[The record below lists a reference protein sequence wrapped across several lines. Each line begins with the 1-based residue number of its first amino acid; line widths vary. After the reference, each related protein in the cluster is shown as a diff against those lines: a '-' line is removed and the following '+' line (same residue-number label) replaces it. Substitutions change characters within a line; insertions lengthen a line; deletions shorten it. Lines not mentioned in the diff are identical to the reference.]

1 MARELPQDLDAE
13 RSLLGAMLIS
23 KEISRSYV
31 SKANADDF
39 YVDAHRLLFLAM
51 SDLVSKNIPIDVT
64 TMTSYLKD
72 HGQLDKIG
80 GVEYLAALGESVPTL
95 RHSDF

>member
-1 MARELPQDLDAE
+1 MARELPQDIDAE

-51 SDLVSKNIPIDVT
+51 SELAQARIS
-64 TMTSYLKD
+64 
-72 HGQLDKIG
+72 
-80 GVEYLAALGESVPTL
+80 GVE
-95 RHSDF
+95 R